1 MKNIQNISLH
11 NDGQMQRISIT
22 WDEIDDE
29 GKTTATNK
37 RITRAV
43 VDEEVKSAIDTIMNH
58 ASNIIE
64 EV

>member
-37 RITRAV
+37 RITRVV

>member
-37 RITRAV
+37 RITRVV
-43 VDEEVKSAIDTIMNH
+43 VDEEVKSAIETIMNH